1 LDHDDIQDD
10 NNQHNLPKRIILN
23 LNIFVLFFFFTWN
36 GPCRPCVSIKV
47 ITVKLRKLICKYSSL
62 WLLINVFGH
71 QPPPSIADRIR
82 AVCGPREISKDEL
95 AWNDES
101 GIEPDWIPSGARH
114 VP

>member
-1 LDHDDIQDD
+1 
-10 NNQHNLPKRIILN
+10 
-23 LNIFVLFFFFTWN
+23 LFFVFFTWN

-101 GIEPDWIPSGARH
+101 GIAPDWIPSGARH